1 MDKQMDKQI
10 IESAA
15 EELRK
20 KLEESE
26 KQQLKIALFGQPG
39 AGKSSLINS
48 LVGFEATITGG
59 KTDTTEEAEFHEW
72 SGQNVV
78 LVDLPGYG
86 TKGFPANDFME
97 SFDIESF
104 DMFLCVFAGKFHDAD
119 TEFFRK
125 LHRAK
130 RVCLFVRN
138 KLDSMWEQG
147 KSLGDLKRYVEE
159 DAAIQVA
166 SQVKVH
172 FVSCKTGE
180 GMPGLSLAIADNLDK
195 GHADKWARAAKANS
209 VEMLNRKTGACKTR
223 VLIAAGL
230 AAANGLNPVPGV
242 DITIDYA
249 ILLNLFSEIRG
260 VFGLD
265 EANAKDLA
273 SKISPQQ
280 MKLYNTLLKYATK
293 QGVPLL
299 LKKFMKREAARRVG
313 KYVPLVGQVI
323 AGSVGF
329 AITSSAGLSY
339 MKDCHSI
346 AEAILEH
353 ELQR

>member
-1 MDKQMDKQI
+1 
-10 IESAA
+10 
-15 EELRK
+15 
-20 KLEESE
+20 
-26 KQQLKIALFGQPG
+26 
-39 AGKSSLINS
+39 
-48 LVGFEATITGG
+48 
-59 KTDTTEEAEFHEW
+59 
-72 SGQNVV
+72 
-78 LVDLPGYG
+78 
-86 TKGFPANDFME
+86 
-97 SFDIESF
+97 
-104 DMFLCVFAGKFHDAD
+104 
-119 TEFFRK
+119 
-125 LHRAK
+125 
-130 RVCLFVRN
+130 
-138 KLDSMWEQG
+138 
-147 KSLGDLKRYVEE
+147 
-159 DAAIQVA
+159 
-166 SQVKVH
+166 
-172 FVSCKTGE
+172 
-180 GMPGLSLAIADNLDK
+180 LAIADNLDK